1 MKKVVLIFALI
12 FALILAITSCSKDIK
27 TSNGSTLNGKWNWV
41 ESSGGLAGKTETPA
55 TTGKVITIEISNGI
69 IKYFENGVQ
78 TVSDSFTTKIQ
89 NSIRGENKNMIIY
102 KSGRPNQSFE
112 LNEKQLILF
121 DECYDCYQSNYSKI

>member
-27 TSNGSTLNGKWNWV
+27 TSNGSALNGKWNWV